1 VRNREASPTPRD
13 LEHIGITTTVTVVE
27 SHGIAGL
34 GNGYPDVGIKAP
46 LAVARVNGSK
56 AWHTSKLEDASSEE
70 YKASS

>member
-1 VRNREASPTPRD
+1 MRNLEAGPTPRD
-13 LEHIGITTTVTVVE
+13 LEHIGVTTTVTVVE

-46 LAVARVNGSK
+46 LAVARVGLK
-56 AWHTSKLEDASSEE
+56 TWHTSKLEDASSEE